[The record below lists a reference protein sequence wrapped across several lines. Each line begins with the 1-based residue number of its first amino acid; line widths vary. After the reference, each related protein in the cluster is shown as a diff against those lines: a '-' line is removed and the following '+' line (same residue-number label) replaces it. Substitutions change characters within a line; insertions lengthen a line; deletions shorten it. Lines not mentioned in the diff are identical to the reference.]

1 MGKRSGTLLC
11 LLIVFAAILPVGQAA
26 GASQAGSPS
35 LLITE
40 VSPSDEGV
48 TLRNVCASSVDL
60 GGWSLTDGEGSLL
73 FGSGTVLAPGEHLT
87 VVAKIGKNWFCSRPG
102 TIQTDDPS
110 LSRSGRFIL
119 ADSGDDLVLKSGG
132 SVVDQVCW
140 GNSSGAEGWIGGP
153 VRMASASY
161 IARTSETDTDSPDDW
176 TSTRAGW
183 TNLRFPGTSAFGA
196 TVTPFSFPESGGAPV
211 YAALESASA
220 SVDISIYQL
229 SCPNVV
235 ALLSALCERDV
246 RVRILIEAEPLGIE
260 TSKELPLLKYL
271 GDRGAEVRMINSG
284 DTPQRFVYLHG
295 KYAVVDGEKVVITSE
310 NWTSGN
316 MGYGEGNR
324 GWGAVIEG
332 KGYAGYMEEVFEND
346 FDTAWGDTLDLG
358 DAYPGLKG
366 YSGTLTYSPPD
377 VPDTRSY
384 EAFVSPVLSPD
395 NSFRTL
401 RSFIGS
407 AEYRVYAEEM
417 DLGDSMRSV
426 SGDTPVSWMAAA
438 ADRGLDV
445 RFILDASHSG
455 HDKVSA
461 VNLINETTG
470 INAMAVDGGDGFS
483 LIHNKGLVVDGSVWI
498 GSVNW
503 TGTSFHSNRE
513 SAVIVTSEE
522 VAQFFSDLFLSDF
535 GVSMGDVEAAGPS
548 LTADLV
554 KGRGGYAVVLR
565 ASGPYGSTFVW
576 TLDGQERTTEAAATV
591 FRVSP
596 GPHMSTVRI
605 EGTDVYGEVSF
616 EVPSEG
622 GGGYIIYLSATVI
635 LLTGAAVALYRD
647 GPRRNR
653 GDRQWRSG
661 R

>member
-11 LLIVFAAILPVGQAA
+11 FLIVLAAMLPAGQVA
-26 GASQAGSPS
+26 GASQTGSPV

-48 TLRNVCASSVDL
+48 TVRNVCASPVDL
-60 GGWSLTDGEGSLL
+60 GGWSLSDGEGSLF
-73 FGSGTVLAPGEHLT
+73 FGKGTVLAPGERLT
-87 VVAKIGKNWFCSRPG
+87 VVAEKGKNWFCSRSG
-102 TIQTDDPS
+102 TIQTDDRS

-119 ADSGDDLVLKSGG
+119 ADSGDDLVLRSGA
-132 SVVDQVCW
+132 SVADQVCW
-140 GNSSGAEGWIGGP
+140 GSSSGAEGWTGGP
-153 VRMASASY
+153 VRISSASY
-161 IARTSETDTDSPDDW
+161 IARTSETDTDSSDDW
-176 TSTRAGW
+176 TTTRAGW
-183 TNLRFPGTSAFGA
+183 TNLRFPGTSAFEA

-211 YAALESASA
+211 YAALESASLSA
-220 SVDISIYQL
+220 DISMYQM
-229 SCPNVV
+229 SCPNVA
-235 ALLSALCERDV
+235 ALLALLCERGV
-246 RVRILIEAEPLGIE
+246 RVRILVEAEPLGIDI
-260 TSKELPLLKYL
+260 SKELALLKYVE
-271 GDRGAEVRMINSG
+271 DRGAEVRLINFG
-284 DTPQRFVYLHG
+284 DLPQRFVYVHN

-324 GWGAVIEG
+324 GWGAVVEG
-332 KGYAGYMEEVFEND
+332 EEYAGYMGRVFEND
-346 FDTAWGDTLDLG
+346 FDTVWGDTLDLG

-366 YSGTLTYSPPD
+366 HPGTLTYSPPD
-377 VPDTRSY
+377 VPDMRSY

-417 DLGDSMRSV
+417 DLGGSMRTV

-445 RFILDASHSG
+445 RFILDASRSG
-455 HDKVSA
+455 DDAVSA
-461 VNLINETTG
+461 VNMINETTG
-470 INAMAVDGGDGFS
+470 VSAIAVDGGDGFS

-503 TGTSFHSNRE
+503 TGTSFNSNRE
-513 SAVIVTSEE
+513 TAVIVTSDG
-522 VAQFFSDLFLSDF
+522 VASFFSELFLSDF
-535 GVSMGDVEAAGPS
+535 GVSADDLEEDGPS
-548 LTADLV
+548 LTAELV
-554 KGRGGYAVVLR
+554 RGKGGYAAVLR

-576 TLDGQERTTEAAATV
+576 TMDGQERTTDTPATV
-591 FRVSP
+591 FRVSS
-596 GPHMSTVRI
+596 GPHKSTVRI
-605 EGTDVYGEVSF
+605 EGTDAYGEVSF
-616 EVPSEG
+616 EVPSEN

-635 LLTGAAVALYRD
+635 LLIGAAVAFYRD